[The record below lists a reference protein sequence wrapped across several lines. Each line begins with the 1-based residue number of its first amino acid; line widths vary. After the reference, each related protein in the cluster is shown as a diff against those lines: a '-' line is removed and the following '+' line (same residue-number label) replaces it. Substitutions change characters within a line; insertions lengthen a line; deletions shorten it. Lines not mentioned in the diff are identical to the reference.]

1 MAHTGKYL
9 SMAILAFVA
18 ASAGWSTSA
27 YILMGLWCFLVVLL
41 TAVTT
46 IECDKANPPGK
57 KPKKIKVKL
66 SKEEQDFRLRG
77 GW

>member
-9 SMAILAFVA
+9 TMTLLAM
-18 ASAGWSTSA
+18 STSTAGWSTSA

-57 KPKKIKVKL
+57 KQKKIKVKL